1 MGFRWSRAAKFNHV
15 KGITMSKAQEIR
27 QKRAA
32 IIAAMQAI
40 TDRVDAEKRDFS
52 TDEEREFNEREAEV
66 KSLSK
71 RLAMEETLAGHVSE
85 SSKRSE
91 AVYEAADDVR
101 AHAKAQSETSKD
113 SKWGNMGE
121 FLRAVVDAGSPGHRA
136 DPRLFEARAA
146 GLSEGVNADGGF
158 LVDKD
163 FSQEILSKVYAS
175 AQLASRCRRVQISGP
190 SNGLKINVIDE
201 TSRADGSRFGGV
213 QAYWAAEASAA
224 TASKPKFRQLEI
236 GLKKL
241 MGLCYVTDELMSDTV
256 AMSQMITQAFIEEM
270 AFKLDDAILNGDG
283 DGKPLGI
290 LEGAGL
296 LSVAKEAG
304 QAAGTITKENL
315 VKMKARYHGQLD
327 SAIWLVNQGVEPQL
341 NLLTLGDLGQYF
353 PGGTFANQPYDQLF
367 GRPVVRCE
375 QAAALGS
382 VGDIS
387 LIDFSKYL
395 LIEKGGIKGE
405 TSIHV
410 RFLYDELAF
419 RWTLRVGGA
428 PMFDSVVTPFKG
440 GNSLSPYV
448 ALAERA

>member
-1 MGFRWSRAAKFNHV
+1 
-15 KGITMSKAQEIR
+15 MSKAQELK
-27 QKRAA
+27 QQRAA
-32 IIAAMQAI
+32 IIAKMQAI
-40 TDRVDAEKRDFS
+40 TDKVDAEKRDF
-52 TDEEREFNEREAEV
+52 TQDEEREFDEREAEV
-66 KSLSK
+66 KSISK
-71 RLAMEETLAGHVSE
+71 RIAREETLAAHAGE
-85 SSKRSE
+85 LSKRSE
-91 AVYEAADDVR
+91 AVYEPADDVR
-101 AHAKAQSETSKD
+101 SEVRAQNETAKG

-121 FLRAVVDAGSPGHRA
+121 FLRAVVEAGSPGRRV
-136 DPRLFEARAA
+136 DPRLFESRAA

-163 FSQEILSKVYAS
+163 FSQEILSQVYAS

-213 QAYWAAEASAA
+213 QAYWAAEAAAA
-224 TASKPKFRQLEI
+224 TASKPKFRQLELS
-236 GLKKL
+236 LKKL

-256 AMSQMITQAFIEEM
+256 AMSQVITDSFVQEM

-296 LSVAKEAG
+296 VAVAKEAG
-304 QAAGTITKENL
+304 QAAGTISKENL
-315 VKMKARYHGQLD
+315 VKMKARFHGQLD
-327 SAIWLVNQGVEPQL
+327 GAVWLINQALEPQL
-341 NLLTLGDLGQYF
+341 NLMTLGDLGAYF

-375 QAAALGS
+375 QAAAPGS

-387 LIDFSKYL
+387 LVDFSKYL

-410 RFLYDELAF
+410 RFLFDEMAF
-419 RWTLRVGGA
+419 RWSLRVGGA
-428 PMFDSVVTPFKG
+428 PIFDSAVTPYKG
-440 GNSLSPYV
+440 SASLSPYV

>member
-1 MGFRWSRAAKFNHV
+1 
-15 KGITMSKAQEIR
+15 MSKAQELR

-32 IIAAMQAI
+32 IVAAMQAI
-40 TDRVDAEKRDFS
+40 TDKVDAEKRDFT
-52 TDEEREFNEREAEV
+52 TDEEREFDEREAEV

-71 RLAMEETLAGHVSE
+71 RITKEEVLAAHADEASQ
-85 SSKRSE
+85 RSQ
-91 AVYEAADDVR
+91 AVYEPADDVR
-101 AHAKAQSETSKD
+101 AHAKAQVEKSEN
-113 SKWGNMGE
+113 KWGSMGE
-121 FLRAVVDAGSPGHRA
+121 FLRAVVDAGSPSRRV
-136 DPRLFEARAA
+136 DPRLFENRAA

-163 FSQEILSKVYAS
+163 FSQEILRQVYES

-213 QAYWAAEASAA
+213 QAYWAAEAAAA
-224 TASKPKFRQLEI
+224 TASKPKFRQLELS
-236 GLKKL
+236 LKKL

-256 AMSQMITQAFIEEM
+256 AMSQVITDAFVQEM

-290 LEGAGL
+290 LEGSGL
-296 LSVAKEAG
+296 VAVAKEAG
-304 QAAGTITKENL
+304 QAAGTISKENL
-315 VKMKARYHGQLD
+315 VKMKARFHGQLD
-327 SAIWLVNQGVEPQL
+327 SAIWLINQALEPQL
-341 NLLTLGDLGQYF
+341 NLMTLGDLGQYF

-375 QAAALGS
+375 QAAAPGS

-387 LIDFSKYL
+387 LVDFSKYL

-428 PMFDSVVTPFKG
+428 PMFDSAVTPYKG
-440 GNSLSPYV
+440 SATLSPYV

>member
-1 MGFRWSRAAKFNHV
+1 
-15 KGITMSKAQEIR
+15 MSKAQELK
-27 QKRAA
+27 QQRAA
-32 IIAAMQAI
+32 IIAKMQAI
-40 TDRVDAEKRDFS
+40 TDKADAEKRDF
-52 TDEEREFNEREAEV
+52 TQDEEREFDEREAEV
-66 KSLSK
+66 QSISK
-71 RLAMEETLAGHVSE
+71 RIAREETLAAHAGE
-85 SSKRSE
+85 LSKRSE
-91 AVYEAADDVR
+91 AVYEPADDVR
-101 AHAKAQSETSKD
+101 SEVRAQNETAKG

-121 FLRAVVDAGSPGHRA
+121 FLRAVVEAGSPGRRV
-136 DPRLFEARAA
+136 DPRLFESRAA

-163 FSQEILSKVYAS
+163 FSQEILSQVYAS

-213 QAYWAAEASAA
+213 QAYWAAEAAAA
-224 TASKPKFRQLEI
+224 TASKPKFRQLELS
-236 GLKKL
+236 LKKL

-256 AMSQMITQAFIEEM
+256 AMSQVITDSFVQEM

-283 DGKPLGI
+283 DGKPVGI
-290 LEGAGL
+290 LHGNGL
-296 LSVAKEAG
+296 VQVAKEAG
-304 QAAGTITKENL
+304 QAAGTISKENL
-315 VKMKARYHGQLD
+315 VKMKARFHGQFD
-327 SAIWLVNQGVEPQL
+327 GAVWLINQALEPQL
-341 NLLTLGDLGQYF
+341 NLMTLGDLGAYF

-375 QAAALGS
+375 QAAAPGS

-387 LIDFSKYL
+387 LVDFSKYL

-405 TSIHV
+405 SSIHV

-428 PMFDSVVTPFKG
+428 PIFDSAVTPYKG
-440 GNSLSPYV
+440 SATLSPYV

>member
-1 MGFRWSRAAKFNHV
+1 
-15 KGITMSKAQEIR
+15 MSKAQELK
-27 QKRAA
+27 QQRAA
-32 IIAAMQAI
+32 IIAKMQAI
-40 TDRVDAEKRDFS
+40 TDKVDAEKRDF
-52 TDEEREFNEREAEV
+52 TQDEEREFDEREAEV
-66 KSLSK
+66 KSISK
-71 RLAMEETLAGHVSE
+71 RIAREETLAAHAGE
-85 SSKRSE
+85 LSKRSE
-91 AVYEAADDVR
+91 AVYEPADDVR
-101 AHAKAQSETSKD
+101 SEVRAQNETAKG

-121 FLRAVVDAGSPGHRA
+121 FLRAVVEAGSPGRRV
-136 DPRLFEARAA
+136 DPRLFESRAA

-163 FSQEILSKVYAS
+163 FSQKILSQVYAS

-213 QAYWAAEASAA
+213 QAYWAAEAAAA
-224 TASKPKFRQLEI
+224 TASKPKFRQLELS
-236 GLKKL
+236 LKKL

-256 AMSQMITQAFIEEM
+256 AMSQVITDSFVQEM

-296 LSVAKEAG
+296 VAVAKEAG
-304 QAAGTITKENL
+304 QAAGTISKENL
-315 VKMKARYHGQLD
+315 VKMKARFHGQLD
-327 SAIWLVNQGVEPQL
+327 GAVWLINQALEPQL
-341 NLLTLGDLGQYF
+341 NLMTLGDLGAYF

-375 QAAALGS
+375 QAAAPGS

-387 LIDFSKYL
+387 LVDFSKYL

-410 RFLYDELAF
+410 RFLFDEMAF
-419 RWTLRVGGA
+419 RWSLRVGGA
-428 PMFDSVVTPFKG
+428 PIFDSAVTPYKG
-440 GNSLSPYV
+440 SASLSPYV